1 MVLSFLVGTFKSYDS
16 MAITVEVRTD
26 WESFMSQE
34 KIQRQSHSDVQII
47 RYVNV
52 ILNFSKRNVNIKFNY
67 YHLFCV
73 QIALNCSRK
82 VKTCQVSIQY
92 FDCEIN
98 FDRLLHVHKYA
109 KFRFNN

>member
-47 RYVNV
+47 RYENV
-52 ILNFSKRNVNIKFNY
+52 ILNFLKRNVNIKFNY
-67 YHLFCV
+67 YHLFV
-73 QIALNCSRK
+73 YK
-82 VKTCQVSIQY
+82 
-92 FDCEIN
+92 
-98 FDRLLHVHKYA
+98 LH
-109 KFRFNN
+109 